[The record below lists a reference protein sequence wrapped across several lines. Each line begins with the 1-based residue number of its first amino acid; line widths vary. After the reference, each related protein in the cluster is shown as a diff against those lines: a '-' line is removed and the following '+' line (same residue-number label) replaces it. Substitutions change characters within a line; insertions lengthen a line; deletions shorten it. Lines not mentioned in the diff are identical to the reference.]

1 MLLPAVMLLFAPT
14 VSHAQSAAKAD
25 GSAVKQGSAAKEGSE
40 AKKMGSDIVDT
51 AVAAGTFETLVAAAK
66 AGGLVNTLK
75 SPGPL
80 TVFAPS
86 DDAFK
91 KLPAGT
97 VESLLKPENLSKL
110 QSILKYHV
118 IGGKIMSSDIKN
130 IQNAQ
135 TAEGNSVTV
144 SVTDDG
150 VMIDG
155 AKVVKAD
162 IECSN
167 GVIHVIDSVIM
178 PGYKPAG
185 SMKKEGSM
193 EKKGSEKKGSGSK

>member
-25 GSAVKQGSAAKEGSE
+25 GSAAKEGSD

-51 AVAAGTFETLVAAAK
+51 AIAAGTFETLVAAAK
-66 AGGLVNTLK
+66 AAGMVDTLK

-91 KLPAGT
+91 KLPEGT

-110 QSILKYHV
+110 QSVLKYHV
-118 IGGKIMSSDIKN
+118 VGGKITAADIPN
-130 IQNAQ
+130 IQYAQ
-135 TAEGNSVTV
+135 TSEGSSIAI

-162 IECSN
+162 VDCSN

-178 PGYKPAG
+178 PGYQPAGSAKKEGSAPKEGSADKG
-185 SMKKEGSM
+185 SMKK
-193 EKKGSEKKGSGSK
+193 